1 MPIPKLYFKLIAY
14 RKGDALRAKA
24 FVVSQEDMLDTVDRL
39 HAAEASTLSDK
50 ELSLYQVKIKDLE
63 DLTGLK
69 FGIPVSADTPHAEE
83 LALLEGGR
91 LIEEEDELFL

>member
-1 MPIPKLYFKLIAY
+1 
-14 RKGDALRAKA
+14 
-24 FVVSQEDMLDTVDRL
+24 MLDTVDRL

-69 FGIPVSADTPHAEE
+69 FGVPAAADTPHAEE
-83 LALLEGGR
+83 LAHLDGGR
-91 LIEEEDELFL
+91 PIYDEEELFL